1 MLLSLIEWYYGI
13 DWHRLRRGAGEV
25 GVVLLAYIALACAV
39 TWPTIA
45 HLDEVIL
52 GGGELGGWMWRI
64 WWHSEE
70 VDAIGQT
77 NLGLIDRLSMLFS
90 LGRYPETGNILDI
103 LLLSYPLESLFGSVV
118 GHNLKVLLILVGNG
132 VCGYTLARS
141 LTNGRLVSLA
151 AGALAIV
158 NPIVIQ
164 DINKTGLRQVLLWW
178 MLLYPV
184 FLNRAWRTGGRTAG
198 VVAGLCYV
206 AVAAFYWFYGLFAAM
221 FTLLFVGTLW
231 IRDRVPVARVARWGI
246 PATITVLVGVFIFVS
261 PYLSSGGEDTGG
273 GGVAKLPELTFFLEF
288 PGYDTISHA
297 PLRPANYRENVLSSL
312 HRTVE
317 SAWPIDYVLNP
328 RHGVLAL
335 PAAAFLLG
343 VLPAIRRRAAWGWLL
358 IWTVFF
364 AGTLGP
370 YLKIGALKD
379 TSEVVMLGDYVVRLP
394 YAWMFQ
400 FVPGMSR
407 MFAPYRM
414 GSMVVVASVA
424 LLALSLHPVRRWPRR
439 ALGLFAGIAIVLQL
453 FYRFDL
459 ETEGMG
465 DAGPAM
471 WRVPTQVSAMKVPKF
486 YRQLD
491 PEGWE
496 GLIELPME
504 QQQDLICAYQ
514 AVHHRKVYRSWA
526 TAPAIPPDLRKR
538 GGGDPAKRLRWLAKA
553 EPRQD
558 PTHEV
563 FTALSRHPMEAD
575 ELVDQMPDEALA
587 EVIERGDYRY
597 LVVHERGYFLLEP
610 QNGPALYRHVVRV
623 LTDKLGVEPTET
635 LELEAF
641 DWPGRERQ
649 FPEGPAWIP
658 WASREVQLPTREM
671 PRRYFMAV
679 FDLSTWQQA
688 PRGGAESPSTLD
700 EAAEPAQL
708 PSAP

>member
-1 MLLSLIEWYYGI
+1 MLLAFLEWYYGI
-13 DWHRLRRGAGEV
+13 DWHRLRRASGEV
-25 GVVLLAYIALACAV
+25 AVVMLIYIALACAI
-39 TWPTIA
+39 TWPTII

-52 GGGELGGWMWRI
+52 GGGELGGWMWRT
-64 WWHSEE
+64 WWHGQE
-70 VDAIGQT
+70 VDAIGQAE
-77 NLGLIDRLSMLFS
+77 LGFFDRLQMLFS

-103 LLLSYPLESLFGSVV
+103 LLLSYPLESLFGRIP

-132 VCGYTLARS
+132 VCGYALARS
-141 LTNGRLVSLA
+141 LTNARLVSLA

-164 DINKTGLRQVLLWW
+164 DINKTGLRQVVLWW
-178 MLLYPV
+178 LLLYPI
-184 FLNRAWRTGGRTAG
+184 FLNRAWRTGGRVSGIA
-198 VVAGLCYV
+198 AGLCYV
-206 AVAAFYWFYGLFAAM
+206 AAAAFYWFYGLFAAM
-221 FTLLFVGTLW
+221 FTLLFVGMAW
-231 IRDRVPVARVARWGI
+231 AKDRVPVARVARWGL
-246 PATITVLVGVFIFVS
+246 PAAVTVLVGVFVFVS

-273 GGVAKLPELTFFLEF
+273 GGVAKLPELTFFLPF
-288 PGYDTISHA
+288 PGYDTIASA
-297 PLRPANYRENVLSSL
+297 PLRPSNYRENVLSSL
-312 HRTVE
+312 HRTIE

-343 VLPAIRRRAAWGWLL
+343 VLPAIRRRAAWSWLA

-379 TSEVVMLGDYVVRLP
+379 TGEVVTLGEYVVRLP

-424 LLALSLHPVRRWPRR
+424 LLALSLHPMRRWPRR
-439 ALGLFAGIAIVLQL
+439 AVGLLAGLAIVTQL

-459 ETEGMG
+459 DEVGENT
-465 DAGPAM
+465 AGPAM
-471 WRVPTQVSAMKVPKF
+471 WRVPTQVSAMKVPEF
-486 YRQLD
+486 YTKLD

-514 AVHHRKVYRSWA
+514 SVHRQKVYRSWA
-526 TAPAIPPDLRKR
+526 TTPAIPPELRR
-538 GGGDPAKRLRWLAKA
+538 MGGGDPAKRLRWLAKA
-553 EPRQD
+553 EPRRD
-558 PTHEV
+558 PTQEV
-563 FTALSRHPMEAD
+563 FTALSRDPMSAD
-575 ELVDQMPDEALA
+575 DAVAQMPDDALA
-587 EVIERGDYRY
+587 KVVETGDYRY

-610 QNGPALYRHVVRV
+610 QEGPALYRHVVRL

-658 WASREVQLPTREM
+658 WASREVQLPTQEM

-679 FDLSTWQQA
+679 FDLSTWT
-688 PRGGAESPSTLD
+688 PGGGGGPETSDDTEDPTPPD
-700 EAAEPAQL
+700 EPAR
-708 PSAP
+708 AP